1 MFNWDDINY
10 FLVLSRTGKLNLASK
25 KLEVESTTIARRI
38 RRIEKKLNIELFS
51 KSPKGYQLTE
61 SGIELVKYAENI
73 ENQIYGIN
81 ECFLGKNPSIKG
93 KVRLSVGEG
102 LGAEIISRNLFDFYK
117 QYPEIEIELLADT
130 KLRSLSNRES
140 DILISFSQPL
150 KGRLKTWKICDYFIN
165 LYGTKNYLENS
176 NKIETIKDLN
186 NQNFISYVDEFIEFP
201 ELNYLKDLKANAN
214 IKFSSNNLR
223 SQLIAVKSGVGLG
236 LLHTFIADNHQD
248 LQKVL
253 KKDINIK
260 REYWMVVHENIYQ
273 LQRVKVV
280 CTFITEKIRE
290 SLNHKILSTLYD

>member
-1 MFNWDDINY
+1 M
-10 FLVLSRTGKLNLASK
+10 
-25 KLEVESTTIARRI
+25 
-38 RRIEKKLNIELFS
+38 
-51 KSPKGYQLTE
+51 
-61 SGIELVKYAENI
+61 
-73 ENQIYGIN
+73 
-81 ECFLGKNPSIKG
+81 
-93 KVRLSVGEG
+93 
-102 LGAEIISRNLFDFYK
+102 
-117 QYPEIEIELLADT
+117 
-130 KLRSLSNRES
+130 
-140 DILISFSQPL
+140 